1 MMSAFIRLTW
11 VNIRMRSLSLRI
23 VLISIAVLVAVP
35 VAIFVVV
42 LINQLNKSD
51 EAAWEQQTLREVGA
65 VSSSVGLILN
75 DMMSTL
81 DLVASAPDL
90 VTGELEEL
98 HYRTSLIL
106 AGSGKFVI
114 VVDEDGRQLLN
125 TRVPFEE
132 VNGTTSDTN
141 SFKTALETGNS
152 VVSNVFF
159 GKTSEKYVFNVVKPI
174 PASEMTDAR
183 GLIIT
188 KDAGEIEAAIGPRE
202 IPEGWS
208 VAIVDGKGFI
218 VTAKGNEDLVP
229 GSPLDILPKLPM
241 EGASGL
247 VRDRQSGTLFGY
259 SRVPSSEW
267 TVVKWGPIQSARPS
281 LLQNWLF
288 LLTSGAVL
296 LAFLVA
302 TSLFAAEALS
312 SAISKLAN
320 MAEHVGNGEV
330 VSPSRSPIR
339 EIDAV
344 AIALSNASFERSEAQ
359 QRTNIVMGEL
369 AHRTKNLMAVLLSM
383 IRQTARHQ
391 TDTETMATVLGNR
404 VMALGASLD
413 LLTRNAVGK
422 ASLRELV
429 SRQLETF
436 SAGLGNVSIEGEPV
450 EISGD
455 FAQNLGMAL
464 HEMGTNATKYGALSQ
479 RGGKVVIS
487 WKIGNRDDQEQ
498 ANLMLSWKE
507 TGGPPV
513 SPPET
518 TGFGQVILKDNI
530 QAVSKGVVDV
540 NYHPSGFEWSMSAP
554 LSQVLPNQPKS

>member
-1 MMSAFIRLTW
+1 
-11 VNIRMRSLSLRI
+11 MRSLSLRF
-23 VLISIAVLVAVP
+23 VLITIAVLVATP
-35 VAIFVVV
+35 VAIFLVV

-51 EAAWEQQTLREVGA
+51 LAALERQTLREVTS
-65 VSSSVGLILN
+65 VSSSVALIIN
-75 DMMSTL
+75 DMISTL

-132 VNGTTSDTN
+132 ASGTTSDMD
-141 SFKTALETGNS
+141 SFKTALETGNTI
-152 VVSNVFF
+152 VSDVFF

-174 PASEMTDAR
+174 AALEGTDVR

-188 KDAGEIEAAIGPRE
+188 RDASEIEEALGPLDL
-202 IPEGWS
+202 PEGWS
-208 VAIVDGKGFI
+208 VAIADRQGAI
-218 VTAKGNEDLVP
+218 VAARGNEDLVP
-229 GSPLDILPKLPM
+229 GSLLNIIPTLPI
-241 EGASGL
+241 EGTSGL
-247 VRDRQSGTLFGY
+247 HRDEATGQLSGY
-259 SRVPSSEW
+259 SRVPSSGW
-267 TVVKWGPIQSARPS
+267 TVFKWGPVQSARPS

-288 LLTSGAVL
+288 LLTTGAVL
-296 LAFLVA
+296 LAILVA
-302 TSLFAAEALS
+302 VSLFAAEALS

-344 AIALSNASFERSEAQ
+344 AIALSNASFERSEAE
-359 QRTNIVMGEL
+359 QRTNVVMGEL

-436 SAGLGNVSIEGEPV
+436 SAGLGNVSIEGEPI

-455 FAQNLGMAL
+455 FAQHLGMAL

-487 WKIGNRDDQEQ
+487 WKIENCDDQER
-498 ANLMLSWKE
+498 ANLSLNWIE

-513 SPPET
+513 APPET

-530 QAVSKGVVDV
+530 QAVTKGVVDV
-540 NYHPSGFEWSMSAP
+540 NYHPSGFEWSLSAP
-554 LSQVLPNQPKS
+554 LSQVTPNQPKT

>member
-1 MMSAFIRLTW
+1 
-11 VNIRMRSLSLRI
+11 MRSLSLRF
-23 VLISIAVLVAVP
+23 VLITTAALVAVP
-35 VAIFVVV
+35 IAIFVVV

-51 EAAWEQQTLREVGA
+51 EAALERATLREVGA
-65 VSSSVGLILN
+65 VSSTVALILN

-114 VVDEDGRQLLN
+114 VVDADGRQLLN

-132 VNGTTSDTN
+132 VNGTTSDTA
-141 SFKTALETGNS
+141 SFKAALGSGKSE
-152 VVSNVFF
+152 VSNVFF

-174 PASEMTDAR
+174 LASEATDAR

-188 KDAGEIEAAIGPRE
+188 KDASEIEAALAPHN
-202 IPEGWS
+202 IPDKWS
-208 VAIVDGKGFI
+208 VAVVDELG
-218 VTAKGNEDLVP
+218 VVVAALGNEDLVP
-229 GSPLDILPKLPM
+229 GSPLDIFPKLPK
-241 EGASGL
+241 EKASGL
-247 VRDRQSGTLFGY
+247 VREEEAGVLYGY
-259 SRVPSSEW
+259 SHVPSSEW
-267 TVVKWGPIQSARPS
+267 TVVRWGPIKSARPS
-281 LLQNWLF
+281 LVQNWLF
-288 LLTSGAVL
+288 LLSSGAVL
-296 LAFLVA
+296 LAILVA
-302 TSLFAAEALS
+302 ISLLAAEALS
-312 SAISKLAN
+312 AAISRLAN

-344 AIALSNASFERSEAQ
+344 AIALSNASFERSEAE

-422 ASLRELV
+422 ASLRELI

-464 HEMGTNATKYGALSQ
+464 HEMGTNAMKYGALSQ
-479 RGGKVVIS
+479 RGGKVMIS
-487 WKIGNRDDQEQ
+487 WKIKNRDDQER
-498 ANLMLSWKE
+498 ANLLLSWKE

-513 SPPET
+513 TPPET
-518 TGFGQVILKDNI
+518 TGFGQVILKDNV

-540 NYHPSGFEWSMSAP
+540 NYHPSGFEWSLSAP
-554 LSQVLPNQPKS
+554 LSQVLPNQPKT